1 MSGVATPRQEVDPGG
16 FAPLPPQGTGYLLI
30 RFLRSLSKGP
40 ILIAELPSFRWEM
53 NHITKLLGIVLVL
66 ILFASCTTMV
76 EDTSNPYADPKQWL
90 SLPLTEVKPVDVF
103 YLYPTVYVRE
113 NPSGPL
119 YSERKTDI
127 LQNAAAMAYKLQ
139 ATAFEPAANVYAPFY
154 RQCDPAAVLTLPF
167 EKRDVLLEEAP
178 LQDAIA
184 AFDYYIQR
192 YNNGRPFVLAGHSQ
206 GSDVLR
212 LLLATY
218 MPEHPEVYERM
229 IAAYCIGTSIT
240 TEFLAEYPFL
250 RFAEHAEDTQV
261 IVSYNTEA
269 PGVTEANPLVSKD
282 ALVINP
288 LSWTRSEEPAGIE
301 RNLGSAILD
310 ATGTLLILPGFADAK
325 VDLDRSVVLCST
337 VEGKLPV
344 LASSAHLPKGVY
356 HSFDYSLY
364 YANLSENINQRIAVY
379 FNKQNR

>member
-1 MSGVATPRQEVDPGG
+1 
-16 FAPLPPQGTGYLLI
+16 
-30 RFLRSLSKGP
+30 
-40 ILIAELPSFRWEM
+40 M
-53 NHITKLLGIVLVL
+53 NHTGRIFGIVLVL
-66 ILFASCTTMV
+66 VLLVGCTTM
-76 EDTSNPYADPKQWL
+76 ELDTSNPYADSTQWL
-90 SLPLTEVKPVDVF
+90 SLPLTGTKPVDVF

-113 NPSGPL
+113 NPAGPL
-119 YSERKTDI
+119 YSERTTDT
-127 LQNAAAMAYKLQ
+127 LQKAAAMAYQLQ

-167 EKRDVLLEEAP
+167 GERDALLEQAP

-184 AFDYYIQR
+184 AFDYYIQHH
-192 YNNGRPFVLAGHSQ
+192 NNDRPFVLAGHSQ

-212 LLLATY
+212 LLLAEY
-218 MPEHPEVYERM
+218 MPAHPEVYERM

-240 TEFLAEYPFL
+240 NEFLAEHPFL

-269 PGVTEANPLVSKD
+269 PGVTEPNPLVSKD

-301 RNLGSAILD
+301 RNLGSAMLD
-310 ATGTLLILPGFADAK
+310 AAGALLVLPGFADAK
-325 VDLDRSVVLCST
+325 VDLDRSVVVCST

-364 YANLSENINQRIAVY
+364 YANLTENINQRIAAY
-379 FNKQNR
+379 DSKKNP

>member
-1 MSGVATPRQEVDPGG
+1 
-16 FAPLPPQGTGYLLI
+16 
-30 RFLRSLSKGP
+30 
-40 ILIAELPSFRWEM
+40 M
-53 NHITKLLGIVLVL
+53 NNIIKFCGIVLVL
-66 ILFASCTTMV
+66 VFLVGCTTMTNDV
-76 EDTSNPYADPKQWL
+76 SNPYDDSTQWL
-90 SLPLTEVKPVDVF
+90 SLPLTGTKPVDVF

-119 YSERKTDI
+119 YSERKTEI
-127 LQNAAAMAYKLQ
+127 LQNAAAMAFQLQ

-154 RQCDPAAVLTLPF
+154 RQCDATAVLTLPF
-167 EKRDVLLEEAP
+167 GKRDALLEQAP

-184 AFDYYIQR
+184 AFDYFIQH

-206 GSDVLR
+206 GSDILR
-212 LLLATY
+212 LLLAEY
-218 MPEHPEVYERM
+218 MPTHPEVYERM

-240 TEFLAEYPFL
+240 NEFLAEHSFL

-288 LSWTRSEEPAGIE
+288 ISWTRSGEPAGRE
-301 RNLGSAILD
+301 LNLGSALLD
-310 ATGTLLILPGFADAK
+310 ATGALLLLPGFADAK
-325 VDLDRSVVLCST
+325 VDPDRSVVVCST

-344 LASSAHLPKGVY
+344 LASSGHLPKGVY

-364 YANLSENINQRIAVY
+364 YANLTENINRRIAAYVS
-379 FNKQNR
+379 KKNR